1 MSMKALIVDD
11 CALSRQLLIISI
23 EEHAEIEVAENGKEA
38 IALVKQAIDQNEN
51 YNLICMDLTMP
62 VMDGHETMQ
71 AIRAMESEAGIAKSK
86 VFMITASSCPDDMIK
101 AITLGECDDYI
112 VKPVMRKAIR
122 KLLKKH
128 TLII

>member
-1 MSMKALIVDD
+1 MKALIVDD

-23 EEHAEIEVAENGKEA
+23 EEFAEIDVAENGKEA
-38 IALVKQAIDQNEN
+38 IALVKKALEQKEN
-51 YNLICMDLTMP
+51 YNLVCMDLTMP

-71 AIRAMESEAGIAKSK
+71 AIRAMESAADTVKSK
-86 VFMITASSCPDDMIK
+86 VFMITASSCPDDMVK

-112 VKPVMRKAIR
+112 MKPVMRKAIR

-128 TLII
+128 ALIS